1 MFGILLAA
9 VLFLAYT
16 NGANDNFKG
25 VATLFGSGTTDYR
38 KALGWATGTTL
49 AGSLTSGVLGGKLLK
64 AFSGKGLVPE
74 VLTQDP
80 HFLTAVGLGAA
91 MTVLLATGVGLPIST
106 THALTGALVGSGLMA
121 AFGAVHFGSLGEIF
135 LLPLIASPILSIALT
150 ALVYPLLRWTRERLG
165 IRRQM
170 CLCLGESCE
179 AVQPVPDGGGVLS
192 TGLRLSLGP
201 REQCQERYLGRI
213 FGLQVQMLLN
223 GFHFLS
229 GGMVS
234 FARGLND
241 TPKIVALLA
250 ASPFLSPSVGLTL
263 VGLAMALGG
272 IFNGRRVAHT
282 MSRRI
287 TGMNDGQGFS
297 ANAVTAFLVLVAS
310 RFGLPVAT
318 THVACGS
325 LFGIG
330 LLNGQA
336 RWGVIASILQAW
348 VTTLPLGGLLGAAV
362 YSCITQAW

>member
-1 MFGILLAA
+1 
-9 VLFLAYT
+9 
-16 NGANDNFKG
+16 
-25 VATLFGSGTTDYR
+25 
-38 KALGWATGTTL
+38 
-49 AGSLTSGVLGGKLLK
+49 
-64 AFSGKGLVPE
+64 
-74 VLTQDP
+74 
-80 HFLTAVGLGAA
+80 
-91 MTVLLATGVGLPIST
+91 
-106 THALTGALVGSGLMA
+106 
-121 AFGAVHFGSLGEIF
+121 
-135 LLPLIASPILSIALT
+135 
-150 ALVYPLLRWTRERLG
+150 
-165 IRRQM
+165 
-170 CLCLGESCE
+170 
-179 AVQPVPDGGGVLS
+179 
-192 TGLRLSLGP
+192 
-201 REQCQERYLGRI
+201 
-213 FGLQVQMLLN
+213 
-223 GFHFLS
+223 
-229 GGMVS
+229 
-234 FARGLND
+234 LND

-282 MSRRI
+282 MSQRI